1 MEINKNR
8 RKVRIAVLGIF
19 AIGFV
24 AGALSWNIYRSW
36 NQGRRSEGRR
46 DRYEQ
51 MLDRLQLTQEQRV
64 HVDRILSD
72 ARAQLVELRKQSEPG
87 MREVR
92 QQTDERLQAVLTP
105 QQWEQFKQMRDEMR
119 GRFRRGRGR

>member
-8 RKVRIAVLGIF
+8 WKVRIAVLAIF

-24 AGALSWNIYRSW
+24 SGVLSWNIYRSW
-36 NQGRRSEGRR
+36 SQGRYSEGRR

-64 HVDRILSD
+64 QVDRILSD
-72 ARAQLVELRKQSEPG
+72 ARTQLVGLRKQSEPA

-105 QQWEQFKQMRDEMR
+105 QQWEQFKQMRNEMR